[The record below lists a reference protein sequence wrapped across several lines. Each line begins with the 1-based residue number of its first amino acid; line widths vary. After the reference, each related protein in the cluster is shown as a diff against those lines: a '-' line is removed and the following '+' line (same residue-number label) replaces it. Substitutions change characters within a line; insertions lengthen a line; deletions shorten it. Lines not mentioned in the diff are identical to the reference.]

1 MKEERSV
8 LLLTV
13 AVAVAALL
21 VIGLVIG
28 IVVLLDPIP

>member
-8 LLLTV
+8 LLLSV
-13 AVAVAALL
+13 AVAIAGLL

-28 IVVLLDPIP
+28 LVVLLDPIP